1 MTKTRLNTVG
11 QEINMTQTARNRTVK
26 GMDTGESGVRE
37 NDAHIAESVSRVK
50 SKDGP
55 AMVYITYMVLGA
67 VFVLGCVC
75 GRAFG
80 NFGITSN

>member
-1 MTKTRLNTVG
+1 
-11 QEINMTQTARNRTVK
+11 MTQTARNRTVE
-26 GMDTGESGVRE
+26 GMDTGEAVVRE
-37 NDAHIAESVSRVK
+37 NDAHTPESVSRVK
-50 SKDGP
+50 KKEEP

-80 NFGITSN
+80 NFGTTSK